1 MSSGRSVT
9 LYRIEGGGHQVFG
22 RTDIFP
28 AILGPGT
35 HLTSAREVM
44 LESFAGASR

>member
-22 RTDIFP
+22 RTDLFP

-35 HLTSAREVM
+35 RAISAPQVM
-44 LESFAGASR
+44 LQLFAGASR